1 MLFAGLLSL
10 VSVQV
15 PVCLVS
21 IVDDDHQWF
30 KSNQGLACSATD
42 RKSSFC
48 AWTLLPQHPELL
60 IVEDALEDARYSLT
74 LSCCQRSSPGTLQ
87 EA

>member
-1 MLFAGLLSL
+1 M
-10 VSVQV
+10 QV

-30 KSNQGLACSATD
+30 KSNQGLACSSTD

-60 IVEDALEDARYSLT
+60 IVEDALEDARYGLDMRSFINRDDVHQRT
-74 LSCCQRSSPGTLQ
+74 CFCMCGLSPSRT
-87 EA
+87 

>member
-1 MLFAGLLSL
+1 MAQLQLSSQAFCNL
-10 VSVQV
+10 SMMVVQV

-60 IVEDALEDARYSLT
+60 IVEDALEDARYSQL
-74 LSCCQRSSPGTLQ
+74 LLHRKIS
-87 EA
+87 